1 MIGTTKTV
9 SVRAGNTPV
18 FEVGL
23 TTELSR
29 ERSDPVKR
37 FCYLDFIKK

>member
-1 MIGTTKTV
+1 MLSQGVKNAVSGELYRYMVAV

-23 TTELSR
+23 TQKSGGT
-29 ERSDPVKR
+29 K
-37 FCYLDFIKK
+37 